1 MILSFKN
8 RIIMEKKYVKPEI
21 TVAPGYVMC
30 QIQDPSVGVLGLGSA
45 RAKDRNSYD
54 ENENKYEEKYGEIQN
69 TIW

>member
-1 MILSFKN
+1 
-8 RIIMEKKYVKPEI
+8 MEKKYIKPEI

-30 QIQDPSVGVLGLGSA
+30 QIQDPSVGVLGLGSE

-54 ENENKYEEKYGEIQN
+54 EKENKYEEKYGEIQN

>member
-1 MILSFKN
+1 
-8 RIIMEKKYVKPEI
+8 MEKKYIKPEI

-54 ENENKYEEKYGEIQN
+54 EKENKYEEKYGEIQN

>member
-1 MILSFKN
+1 
-8 RIIMEKKYVKPEI
+8 MEKKYIKPEI

-54 ENENKYEEKYGEIQN
+54 ENENKNEKKYGEIQN